1 MFISGEV
8 IIYLIFA
15 IPVLALLAFGILFLR
30 YKKRKKEAGA
40 DISEAER
47 EKLKNLKTY
56 VLVTGITAAVF
67 VIILIILAALVT
79 MMVVA
84 GM

>member
-1 MFISGEV
+1 MFIGGEI

-30 YKKRKKEAGA
+30 YRKRKK

-67 VIILIILAALVT
+67 VIILIILAALV

>member
-1 MFISGEV
+1 MIPAEQIIMF
-8 IIYLIFA
+8 LA
-15 IPVLALLAFGILFLR
+15 IPVLVLIAFGILFFVYR
-30 YKKRKKEAGA
+30 KRKKEAGA
-40 DISEAER
+40 HISDGER

-56 VLVTGITAAVF
+56 VIVTGITAAVF
-67 VIILIILAALVT
+67 WAVLIGLTALL